1 MRQILQSL
9 KTGDLELMDVPCP
22 SLKAGHVLIR
32 SRASLLSAGTER
44 MMLDFGKANWLNK
57 ARQQPDKVKQ
67 TIDKIRTDGL
77 FSTIEAI
84 QAKLDKSIPLGYCNS
99 GVVVETGNN
108 VTGFSVGDR
117 IASNCSH
124 AEMVCAPVNLS
135 SRIPGNVNDAQAAFT
150 VVSAIGLNGI
160 RLAQPTMGETFVV
173 TGLGLIGQIVVQLL
187 HAHGCR
193 VLGIDPDPGK
203 LEIARSFGV
212 ETVDVSRGEDP
223 VAAALAFSRGVGVDG
238 VIITASTKSNQPVHQ
253 AALMCRKRGRIVL
266 TGVIGLQLS
275 RADFYE
281 KELSFQVSCSYGPGR
296 YDAQYEQKG
305 HDYPIGFVRWTEQR
319 NFQAVLDAMASGALN
334 VEALISHR
342 FPFDEAHKA
351 YQLLHSKEAYLG
363 ILFDYSTDSEHSINK
378 LKSTN
383 VLIEQTNNVAIEAK
397 KPVVGMIG
405 AGSYATRI
413 LLPALKDFKAN
424 LDAIVSSGGANAAQ
438 FGKKFGF
445 REACSNAESIFQNQ
459 DINVAVIATQHG
471 SHAQYVNQ
479 ALKHGKHVFVE
490 KPLCMTLEELQQIEE
505 SYNTE
510 QLLMIGFNRRF
521 SSFTQKMKSLL
532 DSVREPKCFIMT
544 VNAGDIPASHWTQD
558 KKDGGGRIIGEAC
571 HFVDLL
577 RFLAGSQI
585 SSFTVA
591 KIGNSGSESIL
602 DDKSTITL
610 AFEDGSMGTIHYL
623 ANGHKSFPK
632 ERLEVFCAGRVLQ
645 LDNFRKLQ
653 GFGWP
658 GFSKMK
664 SWKQDKGNLACMHS
678 FLTAVQDGKPSPIPY
693 SEIMEVSRV
702 TIEIAQSLT

>member
-1 MRQILQSL
+1 
-9 KTGDLELMDVPCP
+9 MDVPCP
-22 SLKAGHVLIR
+22 SPKAGHLLIR
-32 SRASLLSAGTER
+32 TRASLLSAGTER

-77 FSTIEAI
+77 LSTIEAI

-99 GVVVETGNN
+99 GIVVGVGSYTTGYN
-108 VTGFSVGDR
+108 VGDR
-117 IASNCSH
+117 VASNCSH
-124 AEMVCAPVNLS
+124 AEMACAPVNLTA
-135 SRIPGNVNDAQAAFT
+135 RIPDSVNDAQAAFT

-173 TGLGLIGQIVVQLL
+173 TGMGLIGQIAAQLL

-193 VLGIDPDPGK
+193 VMGIDPDPAK

-212 ETVDVSRGEDP
+212 ETVDVSLGEDP
-223 VAAALAFSRGVGVDG
+223 VAAAMAFSRGMGVDG

-253 AALMCRKRGRIVL
+253 AALMCRKRGRIIL

-351 YQLLHSKEAYLG
+351 YQLLHSKEPYLG
-363 ILFDYSTDSEHSINK
+363 ILFEYPTDSDNSTQK
-378 LKSTN
+378 LKATS
-383 VLIEQTNNVAIEAK
+383 VLIKQTQDVAIEPQ

-405 AGSYATRI
+405 AGSYSTRI
-413 LLPALKDFKAN
+413 LLPALQSFNAN
-424 LDAIVSSGGANAAQ
+424 LDTIASSGGANAAQ

-445 REACSNAESIFQNQ
+445 REACSNAESIFTNQ
-459 DINVAVIATQHG
+459 DINVVVIATQHG

-479 ALKHGKHVFVE
+479 SLKHGKHVFVE
-490 KPLCMTLEELQQIEE
+490 KPLCMTLEELQQIED
-505 SYNTE
+505 SSNPD
-510 QLLMIGFNRRF
+510 QLLMVGFNRRF

-532 DSVREPKCFIMT
+532 DSVGAPKCFIMT

-558 KKDGGGRIIGEAC
+558 KNEGGGRIIGEAC

-577 RFLAGSQI
+577 RFLAGSNI
-585 SSFTVA
+585 SSFTAV
-591 KIGNSGSESIL
+591 KIGDAGSGSIL
-602 DDKSTITL
+602 DDKSSITL
-610 AFEDGSMGTIHYL
+610 TFQDGSIGTIHYF

-658 GFSKMK
+658 GFTKMK
-664 SWKQDKGNLACMHS
+664 SWKQDKGNQNCMQAFLA
-678 FLTAVQDGKPSPIPY
+678 AVQDGKPSPIPHA
-693 SEIMEVSRV
+693 EIMEVSRV
-702 TIEIAQSLT
+702 TIEIAQSLSG